1 MLTSYKLHTLKE
13 VARKPT
19 FLSLVS
25 SLALRAALVPLL
37 ALVLIARAADREGTL
52 IAGNKDITSG

>member
-1 MLTSYKLHTLKE
+1 MLASYKLHTLKE

-25 SLALRAALVPLL
+25 SLALGAALVPL
-37 ALVLIARAADREGTL
+37 ALILIAWAANREDTL
-52 IAGNKDITSG
+52 IAGNKDIASG

>member
-1 MLTSYKLHTLKE
+1 LGVPLIMVSDT
-13 VARKPT
+13 RKPT

-25 SLALRAALVPLL
+25 SLALGAALVPL
-37 ALVLIARAADREGTL
+37 ALILIAWAADREGTL